1 METTLEQGIEFA
13 TCVYTVNRDDSRTS
27 VDIDKFGVR
36 FLINEF
42 VSGAVIRNI
51 AVTCISRRKRTTTKP
66 R

>member
-1 METTLEQGIEFA
+1 MGTTLEQLVEFA
-13 TCVYTVNRDDSRTS
+13 TCVHTVNRDDSRTS

-36 FLINEF
+36 FLRDEF

-51 AVTCISRRKRTTTKP
+51 TVACVSRRKCTPTKP